1 MNLEGD
7 KISTSRNWAVWVKD
21 YLEEF
26 PGKSDELRYVLT
38 SIMPEQKDSEFTWS
52 DYRERVNNELADV
65 LGNFINRVIVLTK
78 KYYESE
84 VPAID
89 RAKWTADEDAIIQA
103 LDAAPGEVAELIR
116 RNRYRDA
123 LQAAMGVARL
133 GNKYMTEQEP
143 WKLKKTDEERTAV
156 ILNTCIQVAANCSV
170 LLEPFIPQTAQKMQ
184 AAFGIT
190 SARWEQAS
198 GSMMPHGEVLGD
210 LPILFEKVEESTVD
224 AQVEKLK
231 TSLASAAPD
240 AACEPLK
247 PMMNF
252 DDFQKMDLRV
262 GEVIACER
270 VPKADKLLQ
279 LTIRTGLDERTVL
292 SGIAEHF
299 KPEEVVGRRVT
310 LLANLAPR
318 KIRGVESQGMVLMAE
333 SADGSLRFVTPEEGT
348 AAGDTIR

>member
-1 MNLEGD
+1 
-7 KISTSRNWAVWVKD
+7 
-21 YLEEF
+21 
-26 PGKSDELRYVLT
+26 
-38 SIMPEQKDSEFTWS
+38 MPEQKDSEFTWS

-65 LGNFINRVIVLTK
+65 LGNFINRVIVLTQ
-78 KYYESE
+78 KYYDST
-84 VPAID
+84 VPAIE
-89 RAKWTADEDAIIQA
+89 RSKWTADEDAIIQA
-103 LDAAPGEVAELIR
+103 LDSAPGQVADLIR
-116 RNRYRDA
+116 RNRFRDA
-123 LQAAMGVARL
+123 LQAAMGIARL

-170 LLEPFIPQTAQKMQ
+170 MLEPFIPITAQKMPV
-184 AAFGIT
+184 AFGMNQ
-190 SARWEQAS
+190 AHWENAS
-198 GSMMPHGEVLGD
+198 GSMIQPGAKLGE
-210 LPILFEKVEESTVD
+210 LPILFEKVEESTVE

-231 TSLASAAPD
+231 SAKAGEPT
-240 AACEPLK
+240 AAAREPLK
-247 PMMNF
+247 PMMTF
-252 DDFQKMDLRV
+252 EDFQKLDLRV

-333 SADGSLRFVTPEEGT
+333 SEDGSLRFVTPEEGT
-348 AAGDTIR
+348 AAGDTIS